1 MEKREAIS
9 RIADS
14 VGRDERGIEELLSI
28 SQHHV
33 SLDKEIDHDE
43 DASSLADFIADR
55 SGKDPESE
63 IVDHALSEEIAR
75 VLDTLPRRE
84 AEVIK
89 DRFGLED
96 RKPLSLKQIGERYKV
111 SKERV
116 RQIQNKALK
125 KLKEP
130 SRNARLSN
138 FVN

>member
-84 AEVIK
+84 AEVI
-89 DRFGLED
+89 FGLED